1 MSAECSKN
9 GIKEVVN
16 LVNSE
21 ELTPGQ
27 AAELLQVSLYH
38 ETDQYEED
46 FEKTAIIQEL
56 LEVASYSVAVE
67 EDC

>member
-1 MSAECSKN
+1 MAAECSKN

-16 LVNSE
+16 LVNSKV
-21 ELTPGQ
+21 LTPGQ

-38 ETDQYEED
+38 ETDQYKED

-56 LEVASYSVAVE
+56 LEVASYGVAVKE
-67 EDC
+67 EC